1 MYRKTYI
8 EVNLDRLEENIE
20 SIIKNHPEY
29 QYYIGVVKGN
39 CYGHGSYLV
48 NSLIKKGVNYLAVS
62 SLEEGIKIRKYH
74 TDIPILCLEPISLD
88 AIEIARKQNITLT
101 ISSLAYLE
109 NLTKQIKDKK
119 LKMHLKLN
127 TGMNRLGIKDK
138 KDVQKAIDII
148 QKNYFLE
155 GVYSHFITTGISDKK
170 WDEQL
175 QTFYDLLEG
184 IDLTKIPMIHMG
196 RSLTLVNHPKID
208 ICNGIRLGILMY
220 GFNQSPKKDPSFKG
234 KLRQIK
240 ANLRIKK
247 YHISKTT
254 LDTNIKVTP
263 CLSLYSEIMEIQNVK
278 KGENVGY
285 GLSYEAKED
294 ILVAVAPIGYADG
307 LNRKSTGRNVF
318 INGSY
323 YPIIGSV
330 NMGMIQ
336 IKVDEN
342 VKVGDKVELIGD
354 HVSARYV
361 ASYLHTTPYEVLCA
375 LEDTIPKKYLYRNEV
390 TYIEE

>member
-1 MYRKTYI
+1 
-8 EVNLDRLEENIE
+8 
-20 SIIKNHPEY
+20 
-29 QYYIGVVKGN
+29 
-39 CYGHGSYLV
+39 
-48 NSLIKKGVNYLAVS
+48 
-62 SLEEGIKIRKYH
+62 
-74 TDIPILCLEPISLD
+74 
-88 AIEIARKQNITLT
+88 
-101 ISSLAYLE
+101 
-109 NLTKQIKDKK
+109 
-119 LKMHLKLN
+119 
-127 TGMNRLGIKDK
+127 
-138 KDVQKAIDII
+138 
-148 QKNYFLE
+148 
-155 GVYSHFITTGISDKK
+155 
-170 WDEQL
+170 
-175 QTFYDLLEG
+175 
-184 IDLTKIPMIHMG
+184 
-196 RSLTLVNHPKID
+196 
-208 ICNGIRLGILMY
+208 MY

-263 CLSLYSEIMEIQNVK
+263 CLSLYSEIKKKKNVK

>member
-74 TDIPILCLEPISLD
+74 TDIPILWLEPISLD

-138 KDVQKAIDII
+138 KDVQKAIGII

-307 LNRKSTGRNVF
+307 LNRKSMGRNVF

>member
-8 EVNLDRLEENIE
+8 EVNLDRLEKNIE
-20 SIIKNHPEY
+20 SIIENHPEY

-74 TDIPILCLEPISLD
+74 TDIPILCLEPIPLD

-175 QTFYDLLEG
+175 QNFYDLLEG

-336 IKVDEN
+336 IKVDET